1 MKLRIND
8 LSQARSQARRR
19 PARAPSE
26 ASDHSSDWTDSSSD
40 LKLGLDVVEI
50 SGDIHWADTQSM
62 ITFPSGQ

>member
-8 LSQARSQARRR
+8 LSQARLQARRR
-19 PARAPSE
+19 PATAPSA
-26 ASDHSSDWTDSSSD
+26 ASDRASDWTDSSSD